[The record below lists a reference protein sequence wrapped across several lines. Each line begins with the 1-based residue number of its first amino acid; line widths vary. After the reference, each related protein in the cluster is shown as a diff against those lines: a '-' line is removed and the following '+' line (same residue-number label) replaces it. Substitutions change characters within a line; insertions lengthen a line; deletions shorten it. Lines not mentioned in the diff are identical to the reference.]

1 MQSDM
6 QSLVIVLQLL
16 CINCVWEMLHWEW
29 QTDFESLLWSLSV
42 TQMKSA
48 SLLPFY
54 SSAKCWLKYI
64 TTILLFQVEIIC
76 ESQRKIHTS
85 VWLKKKGRCFFFFF
99 FMYKFAFFNLVP
111 WRLQHISYLA
121 PALNTISCTGSS
133 NILRLLLQGSSEY
146 VFFFSETHN

>member
-16 CINCVWEMLHWEW
+16 CINCMREILHWEW

-42 TQMKSA
+42 IRMKSA
-48 SLLPFY
+48 SPLPFY
-54 SSAKCWLKYI
+54 SSTKCWLKYI
-64 TTILLFQVEIIC
+64 TAILLFQAEIMC

-85 VWLKKKGRCFFFFF
+85 VWLKEKSRCF

-111 WRLQHISYLA
+111 WRLQHVSYLA
-121 PALNTISCTGSS
+121 SAPNTISCTASS
-133 NILRLLLQGSSEY
+133 NILWHPLPGSEKSLFLPLIPIGKY
-146 VFFFSETHN
+146 